1 MSSETVTTVLPEVS
15 ESDLAG
21 SDHLLRRLLRHRSAQ
36 IGLVL
41 LVFYALLIG
50 VCPWLTRDNPSSSAI
65 YQNLAASL
73 EPMSAKHWL
82 GTDQFGR
89 DELVR
94 IINGGRYTLFIG
106 FSSVL
111 VGLIVGVPLGAL
123 SGFFGGWVDTV
134 LQRIIDIVL
143 SFPGFLLALALVAA
157 LGSGLRNVVIAVAV
171 TSFPRFARLLRASI
185 LTTRELQFVESARA
199 LGASQWRT
207 LVRHALPNS
216 LAPIVVQTP
225 LELGS
230 AILTAAGLGF
240 LGLGVA
246 QPTPE
251 WGSMLGNARD
261 LIFSNST
268 LITFPG
274 LAIVGIILAFNL
286 IGDALRDALDPRI
299 GRELAS

>member
-1 MSSETVTTVLPEVS
+1 MPSQAATIVAELNERTG
-15 ESDLAG
+15 LADT
-21 SDHLLRRLLRHRSAQ
+21 DHIVRRLLRHRSAQ

-41 LVFYALLIG
+41 LACYAMLIAVG
-50 VCPWLTRDNPSSSAI
+50 PWLTRHDPSSSAI
-65 YQNLAASL
+65 YQNLETSLQGSSAA
-73 EPMSAKHWL
+73 HWL

-94 IINGGRYTLFIG
+94 IINGGRYTLFVG
-106 FSSVL
+106 VSSVL
-111 VGLIVGVPLGAL
+111 VGLVIGVPLGAI
-123 SGFFGGWVDTV
+123 SGYFGGWADLVV
-134 LQRIIDIVL
+134 QRFIDIVL

-157 LGSGLRNVVIAVAV
+157 LGGGLRNVVIAVAV
-171 TSFPRFARLLRASI
+171 TSFPRFARLLRASV
-185 LTTRELQFVESARA
+185 LTVRELQFVESSLA
-199 LGASQWRT
+199 LGASRRRT
-207 LVRHALPNS
+207 LVRHVLPNS

-240 LGLGVA
+240 LGLGIA

-261 LIFSNST
+261 LIFTNST
-268 LITFPG
+268 LITYPG

-286 IGDALRDALDPRI
+286 IGDGLRDALDPRI
-299 GRELAS
+299 GRELA